1 MSTLSS
7 FSNWLS
13 RAKGNVMDGVK
24 RYKSKDLLEA
34 IVAGCAVVSVAD
46 GTIDASEKQ
55 KMAGYLGRSPE
66 LNVFN
71 MSEVI
76 ERFNYY
82 AGNMDFDVMVG
93 KQEALRVIGKFK
105 TKPEVARVIIS
116 VCCAVGAA
124 DGDFD
129 EQEKSVVRDIC
140 HVLGLNP
147 SEFGL

>member
-1 MSTLSS
+1 MATLSS

-13 RAKGNVMDGVK
+13 KTKGNISDGVK
-24 RYKSKDLLEA
+24 RFKSKDLLEA

-46 GTIDASEKQ
+46 GTVDASEKQ

-76 ERFNYY
+76 DRFNHY

-105 TKPEVARVIIS
+105 TKQDVGRVIVG

-129 EQEKSVVRDIC
+129 DQEKAAVRDIC
-140 HVLGLNP
+140 NVLALNP
-147 SEFGL
+147 GEFGL